1 MLQSP
6 QVRASFSPSTW
17 SNMKR
22 KVIKERKDHFGD
34 IIRNPIFFDPNETSI
49 NKSRKEEKKR
59 KLITNIESSRS
70 NVKTIKVYDH
80 NAALLERFAP
90 LSSRVKAESRK
101 KPSPIRP
108 NPYASPTPKKINASP
123 IALRVA
129 QMIRDS
135 PLTQTQN
142 GGKEKNKKP
151 AKGKKQ

>member
-6 QVRASFSPSTW
+6 QVRASLSPSTW

-22 KVIKERKDHFGD
+22 KVIKERENHFGD
-34 IIRNPIFFDPNETSI
+34 IIRNPKFFDPNETSI
-49 NKSRKEEKKR
+49 NKSRKEDKKR
-59 KLITNIESSRS
+59 KLITNIESTRP
-70 NVKTIKVYDH
+70 NVKTIKVYEH
-80 NAALLERFAP
+80 NAALLETFAP

-101 KPSPIRP
+101 KPSPTRP
-108 NPYASPTPKKINASP
+108 APYSSPTPKKINASP

-129 QMIRDS
+129 QMIRES